1 MEFTDKQIHILE
13 TAERLFADKGFDGT
27 SVREIAKE
35 ANMNLAAISYHFGS
49 KEKLMEAIFNYRI
62 NNTWFAVRSVV
73 DDKDMS
79 PVRKIELLVDSVIDK
94 ISEKECFH
102 RIMVRQQILAKDDL
116 VTKLIAESR
125 MRNIQLLN
133 QIVKEGQ
140 EQNLFRKKIDTP
152 LLIITMIGTIYQM
165 MNTQEFYR
173 QANQLE
179 HMDDAA
185 FQVHL
190 RRVLKIHLKTLFKTI
205 LIHNEA

>member
-13 TAERLFADKGFDGT
+13 TAEKLFADKGFEGT

-35 ANMNLAAISYHFGS
+35 TNMNLAAISYHFGS

-62 NNTWFAVRSVV
+62 NNTWFAVKSLVSG
-73 DDKDMS
+73 KGIS
-79 PVRKIELLVDSVIDK
+79 PVKKIELLIDSVIDK

-116 VTKLIAESR
+116 VSRLITESR
-125 MRNIQLLN
+125 VRNIQLLN
-133 QIVKEGQ
+133 EIVQEGQ
-140 EQNLFRKKIDTP
+140 DQKLFKKKVDTP

-165 MNTQEFYR
+165 MNTQDFYR
-173 QANQLE
+173 QANKLE
-179 HMDDAA
+179 SLEDAA
-185 FQVHL
+185 FQVHI

-205 LIHNEA
+205 LTNEA